1 MAHSVNADSPHLV
14 PTCEKQCVNCGVC
27 TNFKTHKVLAKPF
40 VASDKAQ
47 ELAKQEKVDPSLA
60 PAVVRETFKYRIK
73 LTKTGI
79 LKYFSHLDWQNT
91 FFKALART
99 DLNVA
104 FSLGF
109 NPSMKV
115 SMGVALPLFAESITE
130 LVDIELYDDLSVEDV
145 QLKLEKVL
153 PVQSQIISIV
163 KLEKKAKAIDNT
175 VFWAEYR
182 VEISDPTLYDFDK
195 LVYNT
200 NKVLSSDEI
209 YIEKKNKKGLIK
221 KTNIK
226 SSVKS
231 YRFEDSC
238 LFIVLRTG
246 QGTWEDPQ
254 LPQIPALRA
263 DVLMNVIAEGVPFNI
278 VRVKFFDESLE
289 EL

>member
-1 MAHSVNADSPHLV
+1 M
-14 PTCEKQCVNCGVC
+14 
-27 TNFKTHKVLAKPF
+27 
-40 VASDKAQ
+40 
-47 ELAKQEKVDPSLA
+47 
-60 PAVVRETFKYRIK
+60 
-73 LTKTGI
+73 TKTDI

-130 LVDIELYDDLSVEDV
+130 FVDIELCDDLQVEDL

-153 PVQSQIISIV
+153 PAQSKIISIV
-163 KLEKKAKAIDNT
+163 KLDKKAKAIDNT
-175 VFWAEYR
+175 VFWAEYK
-182 VEISDPTLYDFDK
+182 VQISDATLYDFEK

-200 NKVLSSDEI
+200 DKVLSSDEL
-209 YIEKKNKKGLIK
+209 YIEKKNKKGLMK

-226 SSVKS
+226 QSIKS
-231 YRFEDSC
+231 YRFEDNC

-246 QGTWEDPQ
+246 QGTFDSPDAQ
-254 LPQIPALRA
+254 QIPALRA
-263 DVLMNVIAEGVPFNI
+263 DVLMNLIAEGVPFDI
-278 VRVKFFDESLE
+278 TRVKFFDESLK

>member
-1 MAHSVNADSPHLV
+1 
-14 PTCEKQCVNCGVC
+14 
-27 TNFKTHKVLAKPF
+27 
-40 VASDKAQ
+40 
-47 ELAKQEKVDPSLA
+47 
-60 PAVVRETFKYRIK
+60 
-73 LTKTGI
+73 
-79 LKYFSHLDWQNT
+79 LDWQNT

-130 LVDIELYDDLSVEDV
+130 FVDIELYDDILTEDL

-153 PVQSQIISIV
+153 PAQSKIISIV
-163 KLEKKAKAIDNT
+163 KLDKKAKAIDNT
-175 VFWAEYR
+175 VFWAEYK
-182 VEISDPTLYDFDK
+182 VQISDPTLYEFEK

-200 NKVLSSDEI
+200 DKVLSSDEI
-209 YIEKKNKKGLIK
+209 YIEKKNKKGLMK

-226 SSVKS
+226 PSVKS
-231 YRFEDSC
+231 YRFEDDC

-246 QGTWEDPQ
+246 QGTFDNPDVQ
-254 LPQIPALRA
+254 QIPALRA
-263 DVLMNVIAEGVPFNI
+263 DVLMNLIAEGVPFNI
-278 VRVKFFDESLE
+278 TRVKFFDECLK